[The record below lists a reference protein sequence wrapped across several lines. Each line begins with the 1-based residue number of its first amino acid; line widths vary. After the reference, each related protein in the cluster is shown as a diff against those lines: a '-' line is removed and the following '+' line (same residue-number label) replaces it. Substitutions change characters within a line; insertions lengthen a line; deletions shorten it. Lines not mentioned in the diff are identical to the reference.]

1 MIKKLTAN
9 IAPSI
14 LSCDFA
20 VLLEECTRMVQAGAD
35 SLHVDVM
42 DG

>member
-1 MIKKLTAN
+1 MKTLRTI

-20 VLLEECTRMVQAGAD
+20 NLQHDCETMVKLGAD
-35 SLHVDVM
+35 SLHVDIM